1 MSTAASSIAGRIG
14 LLAALAVV
22 AAGCLPGPAAT
33 PASLVAPSP
42 ATVAA
47 VASMESSTSGL
58 PVSPVPPPTPAA
70 TVAPTPAPTPTPT
83 PAPVRGPVN
92 VSLLARPASFF
103 ITEIRKT
110 WCAAAAT
117 QMVLA
122 IDGKVELTAAVQKKI
137 VARSAAFWTWRD
149 SHNKGWGPAMI
160 AAVLDDYG
168 VPGYTVKTYKTRA
181 AALLDAAKAIQRFRQ
196 PVVLMAWYGAHAWV
210 MTGFRA
216 TADPLVFPDATVSGA
231 YILDAWYPRV
241 STLWGRSDPPG
252 TFQDAAEMRRNYLP
266 WKRPEGRYPA
276 RDGLF
281 VAVVPT
287 RPAP

>member
-1 MSTAASSIAGRIG
+1 MSTAASSVAVRIG
-14 LLAALAVV
+14 LLAAIAALAG
-22 AAGCLPGPAAT
+22 ACLPDQ
-33 PASLVAPSP
+33 ASIPPSP
-42 ATVAA
+42 AAVAA
-47 VASMESSTSGL
+47 VSPSSGAPGITASPGL
-58 PVSPVPPPTPAA
+58 TPSPSATPSAAPSATPT
-70 TVAPTPAPTPTPT
+70 TAPTPTAP
-83 PAPVRGPVN
+83 PVRRPVDVN
-92 VSLLARPASFF
+92 LLARPSSYF

-122 IDGKVELTAAVQKKI
+122 IDGKVPLTAAMQKKI
-137 VARSAAFWTWRD
+137 VTRSAAFWTWRD

-160 AAVLDDYG
+160 AAVLNDYG
-168 VPGYTVKTYKTRA
+168 VPGYAVKTYRTRA
-181 AALLDAAKAIQRFRQ
+181 AALLDAARAVERYRQ

-216 TADPLVFPDATVSGA
+216 TADPLVFPDANVTGA

-241 STLWGRSDPPG
+241 STLWGASDPPG

-266 WKRPEGRYPA
+266 WKRPEGRYPG

-281 VAVVPT
+281 IAVLPT